1 MKYHTKLGHIALAEI
16 KLLFCDQII
25 IFSLFFIVVKVLKLL
40 VKILINKIVLIN

>member
-1 MKYHTKLGHIALAEI
+1 MKYHTKLGHITLAEI
-16 KLLFCDQII
+16 KLLFCDPII